1 MNKKVLFTV
10 LLVLSSFIMGC
21 SKDDE
26 NESVFEAASE
36 ENIKTFEAI
45 SEDISTYLELNAN
58 ATYEEIQDY
67 LGKYSTQIS
76 SVVEDSFL
84 YVTTPG
90 GLEIQIDGYGLSAMD
105 DSDFKFNEDNFMTQV
120 STIDKSLG
128 IEDNNSTRAFAL
140 SDKYDTIPITRGTRN
155 DERILNSRRIM
166 LWAPWTELDIYEFQ
180 RTIHAIA
187 SAYHL
192 DFEQERD
199 EYIGNDCTFE
209 SMKLFNGYDIV
220 VLVCHGNSR
229 GQLVVPYT
237 SQWKTRIGKGARIGD
252 IYVMNNKKYARDI
265 VLDKDMASCLP
276 NDMSK
281 TILWT
286 GMCYAFSK
294 KSAIKEAVQKSNA
307 ADFFGA
313 TGKVDKNVVIPYLSQ
328 FAVRF
333 YRGATTAEAFYPKTP
348 RKTYYSYVTKS
359 GEKGLYC
366 KGDIDNVFYQYPICL
381 PVKGNML
388 RGCRAT
394 PYNKAQTRSVTRASG
409 NADAGFW
416 IKNTETGKEITIPF
430 SETSKVSYKTY
441 NYGDIITSY
450 IYECKTDELE
460 MGTYE
465 YKTYEH
471 INGHKY
477 YSDETYVF
485 SKTENFKVTLNF
497 SVAYTHI
504 SHSTYDGKTTDWGTT
519 NTKDKIEI
527 IKLDGNYYTLN
538 SIGVTDFMYINNS
551 NNRYYKESSYS
562 YETPTEGNVLCSI
575 NGDNVNITFK
585 TTYIY
590 HQSPIW
596 INHGDPSWD
605 ETHYSEGSITI
616 NNIDSNP
623 TASVEYSHGYG
634 GTNNK
639 GTYKHT
645 YNYVYEY
652 TGFEKKDLEKWEINS
667 YSTKEWWNTK

>member
-1 MNKKVLFTV
+1 MTKKVLFTV
-10 LLVLSSFIMGC
+10 VFVLSSLIMGC

-45 SEDISTYLELNAN
+45 SEDIGTYLELYAN

-67 LGKYSTQIS
+67 LEKYSSQVS

-90 GLEIQIDGYGLSAMD
+90 GLEIQIDGYGLSVMD
-105 DSDFKFNEDNFMTQV
+105 DSDFKFDEDNFIAQV
-120 STIDKSLG
+120 SDIDKSLG
-128 IEDNNSTRAFAL
+128 LEDNNSTRAIVL
-140 SDKYDTIPITRGTRN
+140 SDKYDTIPITRSARN
-155 DERILNSRRIM
+155 DERKLSSRRIM

-180 RTIHAIA
+180 RTVHAIV

-252 IYVMNNKKYARDI
+252 IYVKNNKKYARDI

-286 GMCYAFSK
+286 GMCYAFSE
-294 KSAIKEAVQKSNA
+294 KSAIKEAVLHSNA

-348 RKTYYSYVTKS
+348 RKTYYSYETKS
-359 GEKGLYC
+359 GAKGLYC
-366 KGDIDNVFYQYPICL
+366 KGDINNVFYQYPICM

-388 RGCRAT
+388 RGCRMV
-394 PYNKAQTRSVTRASG
+394 PYNRAQARSVTRASG

-430 SETSKVSYKTY
+430 SESSKVSCKTY

-450 IYECKTDELE
+450 IYECKTDDLE
-460 MGTYE
+460 IGTYE

-471 INGHKY
+471 INGHNY
-477 YSDETYVF
+477 FSDETYVF
-485 SKTENFKVTLNF
+485 SKTEDYYLSIHLKYQWNYHDFYKLRSSSRSEDHVNQHTDSIVVIKMNEKYAMVSGIGYSFGYIKMGNFNVPYDNENILGWHGNVQCQLVNDNAQYTSSLKWNYESDTDERVTERIVISNMDTSPTVTYSGDYYMKLI
-497 SVAYTHI
+497 YTNYGGGYHETKGYASDLI
-504 SHSTYDGKTTDWGTT
+504 VLGINRRPLSTSEQRLYEEW
-519 NTKDKIEI
+519 
-527 IKLDGNYYTLN
+527 LN
-538 SIGVTDFMYINNS
+538 SD
-551 NNRYYKESSYS
+551 RYWY
-562 YETPTEGNVLCSI
+562 
-575 NGDNVNITFK
+575 
-585 TTYIY
+585 
-590 HQSPIW
+590 
-596 INHGDPSWD
+596 
-605 ETHYSEGSITI
+605 
-616 NNIDSNP
+616 
-623 TASVEYSHGYG
+623 
-634 GTNNK
+634 
-639 GTYKHT
+639 
-645 YNYVYEY
+645 
-652 TGFEKKDLEKWEINS
+652 
-667 YSTKEWWNTK
+667 